1 MNSSTL
7 DLVVIILLFNVIYDL
22 IKFVIHRIR
31 NWSISVSK
39 VYVQAS
45 DGNKLKSNVTL
56 DHPQLEGTTVE
67 TSRESKTGKLTKV
80 VIIPKYRK
88 EI

>member
-1 MNSSTL
+1 MNSSTI
-7 DLVVIILLFNVIYDL
+7 DLIVIILLFNVLYDL
-22 IKFVIHRIR
+22 IKFVIRRIH

-39 VYVQAS
+39 VYVQAA
-45 DGNKLKSNVTL
+45 DGNKLKSNITL